1 MDDGNLRSIPNWR
14 DCGGIIARGGQL
26 RRGILFRSGSLDR
39 ASPDDLARVGLT
51 RITDIVDLRSTAE
64 RRDAPDRL
72 PPHFA
77 GRVHHVPGYDEAR
90 APHVAAGAA
99 ARSAGDVHRLYRDRY
114 ARMPFDPPIVRGLR
128 LVFDVLDA
136 SAGAV
141 LVHCAAGKDRTGV
154 AVALVQAAVGVH
166 RDEVR
171 AGYLR
176 SRPDTTDESES
187 IAQAIMSVSPGYL
200 DALFVAIR
208 SEAGSVARYL
218 STVLNVEEER
228 RMALQ
233 RRLVMKGR

>member
-1 MDDGNLRSIPNWR
+1 M
-14 DCGGIIARGGQL
+14 
-26 RRGILFRSGSLDR
+26 
-39 ASPDDLARVGLT
+39 
-51 RITDIVDLRSTAE
+51 
-64 RRDAPDRL
+64 
-72 PPHFA
+72 
-77 GRVHHVPGYDEAR
+77 
-90 APHVAAGAA
+90 
-99 ARSAGDVHRLYRDRY
+99 
-114 ARMPFDPPIVRGLR
+114 
-128 LVFDVLDA
+128 FDVLDA